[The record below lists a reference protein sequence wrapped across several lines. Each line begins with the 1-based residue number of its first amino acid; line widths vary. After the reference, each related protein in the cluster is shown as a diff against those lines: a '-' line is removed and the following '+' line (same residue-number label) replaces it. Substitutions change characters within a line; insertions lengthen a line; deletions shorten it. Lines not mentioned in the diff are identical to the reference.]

1 MCSQKTFFPFY
12 VELKRATDLSLSL
25 ASANRWVSLHTDG
38 GNGLQR
44 LVGAYL
50 HLIGGLSVGNNAGNG
65 NKTQIT
71 LEKKAFAYI
80 LCEDKQF
87 LLKEEDGSGEI
98 KTAKKKKKSW
108 TFWVLYL
115 FCKNNS

>member
-25 ASANRWVSLHTDG
+25 ASANRWVFLHTDG

-50 HLIGGLSVGNNAGNG
+50 HLIGGLSLGNNAGNG

-71 LEKKAFAYI
+71 LEKKAFAHI
-80 LCEDKQF
+80 LCEDKPF

-98 KTAKKKKKSW
+98 KTAKKKKSW